1 MQNYGTPMIEIIYF
15 ETEDIVTSSD
25 NAEWEI

>member
-1 MQNYGTPMIEIIYF
+1 MQEYGTPVIEITWF

-25 NAEWEI
+25 NAEIEI